1 MKQVFV
7 SINGDDSNSGLTRE
21 EAIKSRKRLMQLSK
35 GDAEW
40 VLMEG
45 DSTKAMLT
53 KERVKEALAL
63 AEEDER
69 AQRKKA

>member
-1 MKQVFV
+1 
-7 SINGDDSNSGLTRE
+7 
-21 EAIKSRKRLMQLSK
+21 
-35 GDAEW
+35 
-40 VLMEG
+40 MEG